1 MHQVAAIQ
9 LLQILRRNRAHDALG
24 GLVDEQHRYGMRVRV
39 DSESESEISFDLGG
53 LLGLPLLRL
62 GVLVLRLGPCR
73 LSSDVFVDAV
83 SRWGA
88 FDGARVRAQGGAHD
102 VGDLTGLHY
111 TNISRYER
119 GLAMPNSEKL
129 RKLASALGVSGDF
142 LIGGTV
148 EDVAKEGFGDRE
160 LLNHFQ
166 AVQKLPAE
174 DRFLVKKFL
183 EAFIFQRNVQGMING
198 TATG

>member
-1 MHQVAAIQ
+1 MSEHKSQVHLEFGQ
-9 LLQILRRNRAHDALG
+9 RLR
-24 GLVDEQHRYGMRVRV
+24 E
-39 DSESESEISFDLGG
+39 
-53 LLGLPLLRL
+53 LRKQKN
-62 GVLVLRLGPCR
+62 
-73 LSSDVFVDAV
+73 LS
-83 SRWGA
+83 
-88 FDGARVRAQGGAHD
+88 QHD

-129 RKLASALGVSGDF
+129 KKLAGSLGVSGDY

-166 AVQKLPAE
+166 AVQKLPEA

-198 TATG
+198 TAG